1 VELGKTAGEG
11 KEILVEHRF
20 EYLTSVELG
29 EIIAKRALLI
39 LGIGTIEEHGAHLP
53 TGTDLFITQRFMDDL
68 TRHLEAH
75 TEIPFLTLP
84 AIWTGYSAVEM
95 QRWPGTIRMRT
106 RTVMDMMREILG
118 SLCEMGFDKILILN
132 GHGHHTELLRVVA
145 REVADDHGVYPAIS
159 NFLYLGAK
167 EYNEVRQG
175 SAGSSIHGGE
185 DETAVMLHYGY
196 EIDPAKYTAE
206 DHVNYHTDYI
216 AGDNFI
222 GSTKVFWS
230 TWHYH
235 KSRTGLLG
243 DPTPATAE
251 TGKVLIEACLKHLT
265 AFIQDYWGHRQAEG
279 GRG

>member
-1 VELGKTAGEG
+1 M
-11 KEILVEHRF
+11 EHRF

-29 EIIAKRALLI
+29 QQIAHKPLLI
-39 LGIGTIEEHGAHLP
+39 MGIGTIEEHGAHLP

-68 TRHLEAH
+68 THTLE
-75 TEIPFLTLP
+75 TETDIPFLTLP
-84 AIWTGYSAVEM
+84 AIWTGYSGKEM

-106 RTVMDMMREILG
+106 RTVMDMMREIIG
-118 SLCEMGFDKILILN
+118 SLCEMGFEKILILN

-145 REVADDHGVYPAIS
+145 REIADDHGIYCAVS
-159 NFLYLGAK
+159 NFLYLGAA

-175 SAGSSIHGGE
+175 PAGSSIHGGE

-196 EIDPAKYTAE
+196 DIDPAKYTAI
-206 DHVNYHTDYI
+206 DHVDHHTPYF

-230 TWHYH
+230 TWHVH

-251 TGKVLIEACLKHLT
+251 AGKVLIEACLKHLT
-265 AFIQDYWGHRQAEG
+265 AFIRDYWEYRPSQ
-279 GRG
+279 

>member
-1 VELGKTAGEG
+1 M
-11 KEILVEHRF
+11 EHRF
-20 EYLTSVELG
+20 EYLTSPQIG
-29 EIIAKRALLI
+29 EAAAKKPLLVM
-39 LGIGTIEEHGAHLP
+39 GIGTIEEHGDHLP
-53 TGTDLFITQRFMDDL
+53 TGTDLFITQRFMDDFAERL
-68 TRHLEAH
+68 KQ

-106 RTVMDMMREILG
+106 RTVMDMMREIIG

-145 REVADDHGVYPAIS
+145 REIADDHNVFPAVS

-167 EYNEVRQG
+167 EYNAVRKG
-175 SAGSSIHGGE
+175 EAGSSIHGGE

-196 EIDPAKYTAE
+196 EIDTSLYTDV
-206 DHVNYHTDYI
+206 DHVTKHTDYV

-230 TWHYH
+230 TWNYH
-235 KSRTGLLG
+235 PSKTGLLG
-243 DPTPATAE
+243 DPTPATADA
-251 TGKVLIEACLKHLT
+251 GRVLIESCLDHLVE
-265 AFIQDYWGHRQAEG
+265 FVRDYYTHR
-279 GRG
+279 